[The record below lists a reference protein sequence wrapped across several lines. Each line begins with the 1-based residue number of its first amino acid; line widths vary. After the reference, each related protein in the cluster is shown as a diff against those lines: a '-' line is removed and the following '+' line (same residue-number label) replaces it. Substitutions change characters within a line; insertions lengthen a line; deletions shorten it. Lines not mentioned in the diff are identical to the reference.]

1 MNSSFSDLVGES
13 CSLPGQTKGLFQKPE
28 LKKARKRKVEDYH
41 ISSLL
46 NEVVQRDLD
55 EPWVDRYSPSSQVS
69 ILKNKNNYYLLTFKL
84 ENNRNP

>member
-13 CSLPGQTKGLFQKPE
+13 CSFPGQTKGLFQKPE